1 MVVRRLCGQVVE
13 GPRGVDDQSKA
24 RQSARISPGPSK
36 SGSDATLLVAI
47 VLEMDVVVSP
57 LRAVPQAPP
66 PRAIAGIEAV
76 SPSNVRPGRRIRQS
90 G

>member
-1 MVVRRLCGQVVE
+1 
-13 GPRGVDDQSKA
+13 VDDQSKA

>member
-1 MVVRRLCGQVVE
+1 MVVRRLGGQPVD

-47 VLEMDVVVSP
+47 VLEMDVVVPP
-57 LRAVPQAPP
+57 LRTVPPAPQL
-66 PRAIAGIEAV
+66 RAIAGIEAA
-76 SPSNVRPGRRIRQS
+76 SPDNVRPVRRIRQS